1 MRMKKDQKI
10 PQIRVKGF
18 TQEWNE
24 HLLNYYLETSQEKN
38 FDGLYQK
45 EDVLSVS
52 GDYGIVNQIEFQ
64 GRSFAGASVS
74 NYGIVHTMDI
84 VYTKSPLRYEP
95 YGIIKTNVGNPGIV
109 SALYAVYH
117 PKENIYSPFIQ
128 VYFNFDSRLNS
139 YLRPIISKGAKNTIN
154 VSDSTAL
161 SGTVCFPQYDEQKV
175 ITAVF
180 YNLENLITQ
189 RQSKLEKL
197 RSIKISMLEKM
208 FPKDG
213 ADVPEIR
220 FKGFIEPWKRHKI
233 GDFLTESRV
242 IGHTGKDAKKLT
254 VKLWGKGVVEKTDII
269 EGSVHTQYYVRKKGQ
284 FMYGKLD
291 FLHAAFGIV
300 PPHLDGYESTLD
312 LPAFDLSNINDQ
324 FLMNTVIQKNFY
336 LKNGMIA
343 NGSRKAKRIHADTF
357 LQMDIL
363 TPCIE
368 EQTKIGAYFLQ
379 INNYI
384 LYIEQELE
392 KLQSIKKALLEKMFV

>member
-1 MRMKKDQKI
+1 MNETKKPAIRFKEFMDAWEQRKIGECFSERIESFSEGELLSVTINSGVRKFCELGRNDTSNDDKSKYKKVCIGDIAYNSMRMWQ
-10 PQIRVKGF
+10 
-18 TQEWNE
+18 
-24 HLLNYYLETSQEKN
+24 
-38 FDGLYQK
+38 
-45 EDVLSVS
+45 
-52 GDYGIVNQIEFQ
+52 
-64 GRSFAGASVS
+64 GASG
-74 NYGIVHTMDI
+74 Y
-84 VYTKSPLRYEP
+84 SPY
-95 YGIIKTNVGNPGIV
+95 IGIV
-109 SALYAVYH
+109 SPAYTVLS
-117 PKENIYSPFIQ
+117 PKPSIDSKCLAYQLKLPSIIHTFQ
-128 VYFNFDSRLNS
+128 VNS
-139 YLRPIISKGAKNTIN
+139 QGITSDNWNLKYPSLSKIDIIISPDKKEQEQISHFFSNIDTTI
-154 VSDSTAL
+154 AA
-161 SGTVCFPQYDEQKV
+161 Y
-175 ITAVF
+175 
-180 YNLENLITQ
+180 
-189 RQSKLEKL
+189 QSRFEKL
-197 RSIKISMLEKM
+197 QSLKSAMLEKM

-213 ADVPEIR
+213 ANVPEIR
-220 FKGFIEPWKRHKI
+220 FEGFTSAWERHKV

-254 VKLWGKGVVEKTDII
+254 VKLWGKGVIEKTDII
-269 EGSVHTQYYVRKKGQ
+269 EGSIHTQYYVRKKGQ